1 MAVKIRLRRVGKRN
15 APAHRIVVTD
25 SRSPRDGRF
34 IEIIGRYDPRNK
46 TETIDLERAEHWIGE
61 GAQASETVQHIIERA
76 KSGKVKEPKA
86 APVMQA
92 KAPKAQAQAEEEAA
106 PAEEEAPAETEE
118 APAKTEEAAPKEEV
132 AE

>member
-15 APAHRIVVTD
+15 APAHRIVVAD

-34 IEIIGRYDPRNK
+34 IEILGQYDPRNK
-46 TETIDLERAEHWIGE
+46 TETIDLERAEYWLGE

-76 KSGKVKEPKA
+76 KSGKVKEQKA

-92 KAPKAQAQAEEEAA
+92 KAPKVQAQPDVAA
-106 PAEEEAPAETEE
+106 DTAEEAPAEAEE
-118 APAKTEEAAPKEEV
+118 VPAEAEEAATEEKA